1 MARLIMIEKMT
12 RFLQEVP
19 LEVKMVSW
27 STKNEL
33 IGSTMAVIILV
44 VILAIFIGF
53 CDVILSKM
61 VDIVIRYS
69 L

>member
-1 MARLIMIEKMT
+1 MIAKVKK
-12 RFLQEVP
+12 FINEVI
-19 LEVKMVSW
+19 LELKKVSW

-44 VILAIFIGF
+44 VILAIFIGT
-53 CDVILSKM
+53 CDVILSKI
-61 VDIVIRYS
+61 VDIVIRRS